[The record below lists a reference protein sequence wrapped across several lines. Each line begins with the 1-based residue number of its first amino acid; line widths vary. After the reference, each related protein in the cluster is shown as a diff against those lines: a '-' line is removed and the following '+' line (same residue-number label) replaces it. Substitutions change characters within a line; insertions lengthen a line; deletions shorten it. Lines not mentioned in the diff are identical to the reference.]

1 MRSVEESKMTTGGE
15 RRGWMGETV
24 AVVAARRTLHEGL
37 AKNVRAFT
45 AVRYKLRRIVTGVE
59 IVA

>member
-1 MRSVEESKMTTGGE
+1 M
-15 RRGWMGETV
+15 ETV
-24 AVVAARRTLHEGL
+24 AVVVVVAAGFSQET
-37 AKNVRAFT
+37 AKNIRAFT